1 MVFRQSTEDIIS
13 VVIHIEGREGWLQA
27 FKFVVRCDTL
37 LAYADAA
44 ARVVAVPTAGVAD
57 AESSNGDGDG
67 RSASAQAQVV
77 VGDGD
82 VNAVGGVPW
91 TACGPQATALSDQM
105 HVGWRYLGDEG
116 CPWRTRKQSART
128 SELSDGSAKEKTP

>member
-1 MVFRQSTEDIIS
+1 MGTGIRDCRALRHF
-13 VVIHIEGREGWLQA
+13 
-27 FKFVVRCDTL
+27 
-37 LAYADAA
+37 
-44 ARVVAVPTAGVAD
+44 ARVVVIPTAGIAAD

-91 TACGPQATALSDQM
+91 VAWGPRATADARGMDVLAL
-105 HVGWRYLGDEG
+105 RAEG
-116 CPWRTRKQSART
+116 NNYAN
-128 SELSDGSAKEKTP
+128 D